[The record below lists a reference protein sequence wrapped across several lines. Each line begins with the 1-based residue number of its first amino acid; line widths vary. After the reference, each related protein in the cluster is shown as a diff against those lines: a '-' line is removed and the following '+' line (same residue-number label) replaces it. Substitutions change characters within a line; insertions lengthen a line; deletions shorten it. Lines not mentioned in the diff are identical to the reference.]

1 MKKVMLIIVFI
12 TSYYICKSQ
21 VVKMEYLKSYSKVEN
36 NQEISFLRLINTKG
50 KLMTVQEALEYVYHG
65 DSSKLYCYEIVF
77 DMEKEKVI
85 SKTRKLFLPEKY
97 FLIEFS
103 NFYLIANCAYSCPED
118 DIFQVYL
125 ILHIINKKDLK
136 IMDSLKVYEG
146 NEYND
151 ELAGMINPA
160 NGKIFINGY
169 NNHVRYAKL
178 IGINRESLRF
188 EVIKEKNNVQFS
200 SENWVQE
207 VKNIGWYDDFYG
219 N

>member
-1 MKKVMLIIVFI
+1 
-12 TSYYICKSQ
+12 
-21 VVKMEYLKSYSKVEN
+21 
-36 NQEISFLRLINTKG
+36 
-50 KLMTVQEALEYVYHG
+50 
-65 DSSKLYCYEIVF
+65 
-77 DMEKEKVI
+77 MEKEKVI

-118 DIFQVYL
+118 DILQVYL
-125 ILHIINKKDLK
+125 ILHVINKKDLK
-136 IMDSLKVYEG
+136 VMDSLIVNKSD
-146 NEYND
+146 EYNYD
-151 ELAGMINPA
+151 FTGMINPA
-160 NGKIFINGY
+160 NGKIFLTGHNGKIK
-169 NNHVRYAKL
+169 YAKL